1 MKILRQDLD
10 QAAQTAGLTP
20 AQSASLWAALE
31 ARTVGTPSLGVA
43 SVAYYFGALIVIG
56 AMGFFMTLG
65 FEAFGG
71 FGIFAIA
78 SAYAVA
84 FVFAGRWLRQEKKL
98 RVPGG
103 LLITMAVCMTPL
115 AVYGLERGLGLW
127 SDGAPA
133 SYRDYHVYVKASW
146 IVMEL
151 ATLATGMLALRWVR
165 FPFLTAPIAFTLW
178 YMSMDLAPL
187 LVGDDVDWVARR
199 WVSVGFGLLV
209 LGVAF
214 IVDRKVREDLAFWL
228 YLFGLMA
235 FWGGLSTMDSGNPVA
250 KLVYCAINVGLMG
263 LGVLLSRR
271 AFLVF
276 GALGVFGYL
285 GYLSYRVFE
294 DSMLFPF
301 VLSAFGIAVIVAG
314 VQFQKHQ
321 AAIEAWLRGLVPVDL
336 LAWLPEE
343 RA

>member
-10 QAAQTAGLTP
+10 QAAQQTGLTP
-20 AQSASLWAALE
+20 EQTASLWAALE
-31 ARTVGTPSLGVA
+31 ARTVGTPTLGFA
-43 SVAYYFGALIVIG
+43 SVAYYLGALIVIG

-71 FGIFAIA
+71 FGICAIA
-78 SAYAVA
+78 TGYGAA
-84 FVFAGRWLRQEKKL
+84 FVFAGRWLLQEKKL

-127 SDGAPA
+127 ADGAPR
-133 SYRDYHVYVKASW
+133 SYRDYHEVVKATW

-151 ATLATGMLALRWVR
+151 STIAAGVLALRWVR

-178 YMSMDLAPL
+178 YMSMDLTPI
-187 LVGDDVDWVARR
+187 LVGDDFDWVARR
-199 WVSVGFGLLV
+199 WVSVGFGALV
-209 LGVAF
+209 LAVAF
-214 IVDRKVREDLAFWL
+214 VVDRKVREDLAFWL

-235 FWGGLSTMDSGNPVA
+235 FWGGLSSMDSGNPVA

-271 AFLVF
+271 AFVVF

-314 VQFQKHQ
+314 VQFQKRQ
-321 AAIEAWLRGLVPVDL
+321 RAIEAVVRSLIPAPV